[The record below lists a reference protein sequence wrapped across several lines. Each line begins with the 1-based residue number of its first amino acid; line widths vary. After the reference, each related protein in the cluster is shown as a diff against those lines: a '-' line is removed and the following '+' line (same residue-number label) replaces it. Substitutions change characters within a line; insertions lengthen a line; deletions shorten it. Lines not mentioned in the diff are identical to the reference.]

1 MDGQQRRQHAGRL
14 RTYSRLI
21 YDITVS
27 IGVASVTSGVY
38 LKFGTAAALITFG
51 AMVIG
56 LSVFAA
62 ERLSGR

>member
-1 MDGQQRRQHAGRL
+1 
-14 RTYSRLI
+14 
-21 YDITVS
+21 
-27 IGVASVTSGVY
+27 VTSGVY